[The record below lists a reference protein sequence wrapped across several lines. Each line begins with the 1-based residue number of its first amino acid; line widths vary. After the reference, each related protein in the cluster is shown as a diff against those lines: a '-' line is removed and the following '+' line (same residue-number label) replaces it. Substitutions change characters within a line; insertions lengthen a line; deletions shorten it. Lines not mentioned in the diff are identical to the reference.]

1 MNHHSFS
8 ALSEIQVVQAQRC
21 SDLSWV
27 PRNCQEAQL
36 FLFNESVVRS
46 KIIKHSWRLE
56 ALPTAWWLFSYD
68 FCGQVTFELQAAMT
82 TLIFIQ
88 CLARFWKPFRASLAA
103 WLEGSFRCSKIKRHI
118 WLPLLQCRSIP
129 NAVSDARYVK
139 FSYCMNFTYVLQQLK
154 RNRYWTDFRFEH
166 GLNMLNHDE
175 RYNMIQRIKP
185 LGDAKWLPPKGL
197 AMFGPGIWCHPSCSP
212 SHWQPPA
219 R

>member
-1 MNHHSFS
+1 M
-8 ALSEIQVVQAQRC
+8 VV
-21 SDLSWV
+21 V
-27 PRNCQEAQL
+27 
-36 FLFNESVVRS
+36 FL
-46 KIIKHSWRLE
+46 
-56 ALPTAWWLFSYD
+56 D

-154 RNRYWTDFRFEH
+154 RNRYWTDFR
-166 GLNMLNHDE
+166 LNMVEPWRKIQHDTTNQASRRCKVVAPE
-175 RYNMIQRIKP
+175 
-185 LGDAKWLPPKGL
+185 G
-197 AMFGPGIWCHPSCSP
+197 FGHVWPGIWCHPSCSP